1 MMVAFVVL
9 YIYALKFEYF
19 PPHYLVRSIYLSNF
33 FFFFLKITNSLLVM
47 SRCVNIRWVQG
58 VNIYDKLKLNLPR
71 ATFFFFNEKPIATL

>member
-33 FFFFLKITNSLLVM
+33 FFFFLKITNSLLVHVKVCKYKM
-47 SRCVNIRWVQG
+47 GSRCQYIW
-58 VNIYDKLKLNLPR
+58 
-71 ATFFFFNEKPIATL
+71 